1 MNIAKSA
8 FDVDPGIIV
17 RLRRLRCIAAGD
29 LADQLGTLKAEIADL
44 ETREKALRDELIR
57 RGGAEVEGALYY
69 VTVSD
74 AVRWTLDAKTVR
86 AEMGEDWWI
95 ARCRNAMVTTVAV
108 KPLAVATKLAA

>member
-1 MNIAKSA
+1 MAKATENIASVSA
-8 FDVDPGIIV
+8 FHNHS
-17 RLRRLRCIAAGD
+17 AGD
-29 LADQLGTLKAEIADL
+29 LADQFGTLKAEIADL
-44 ETREKALRDELIR
+44 EAHQKAVRDELIR
-57 RGGAEVEGALYY
+57 RGGSEVEGALFR
-69 VTVSD
+69 VIVSD